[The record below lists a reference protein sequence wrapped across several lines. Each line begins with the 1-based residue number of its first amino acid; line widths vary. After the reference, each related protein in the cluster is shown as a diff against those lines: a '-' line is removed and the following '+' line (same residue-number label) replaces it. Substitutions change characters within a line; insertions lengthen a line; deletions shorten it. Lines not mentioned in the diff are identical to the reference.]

1 MNVSK
6 LLISAAAALTLA
18 ACGSGNSSTTGSAT
32 LPNVVSGDVVLGNA
46 DAPVTIIEYASVTCS
61 HCAHFSEE
69 VMPVVEERIEAG
81 DVKFI
86 FRGFPTAPVDI
97 AMAGHAI
104 AHCAGEDRFYDVLHD
119 LFSNQ
124 ANIFQAARTGTVGD
138 ALQATA
144 ARHGL
149 DAAEFRACTRNQEL
163 YAQMSDV
170 IRDAQNQGIN
180 TTPTIFINGERA
192 GPDAQD
198 PDGMN
203 ALIDAALGI
212 ETAE

>member
-6 LLISAAAALTLA
+6 WLISATAALALA
-18 ACGSGNSSTTGSAT
+18 ACGGSNSGSGGSAS
-32 LPNVVSGDVVLGNA
+32 VVDGDVVLG
-46 DAPVTIIEYASVTCS
+46 DLSAPVTIIEYASITCS

-69 VMPVVEERIEAG
+69 VMPVVEERVEAG
-81 DVKFI
+81 EVKFI
-86 FRGFPTAPVDI
+86 FRGFPTQPVEI

-119 LFSNQ
+119 LFENQ

-149 DAAEFRACTRNQEL
+149 DATEFRACTRNQEL
-163 YAQMSDV
+163 YEQMSNV
-170 IRDAQNQGIN
+170 IRDAQARGV
-180 TTPTIFINGERA
+180 TGTPTIYINGELA
-192 GPDAQD
+192 GPEAQTA
-198 PDGMN
+198 DGMN
-203 ALIDAALGI
+203 ELIDAAL
-212 ETAE
+212 AE